1 MSEQPVSNVMHER
14 SIITYLVHRPDALYT
29 YGDVLQ
35 QVRYDYPP
43 AQAIFS
49 LIIEAWGRYKQVPTR
64 EEMASLVKRAA
75 VGRNWPEVVA
85 DQILQ
90 EVDLI
95 YEGDATDISGEFISH
110 FVVAKESEKLVE
122 DLTRSSPDRLLK
134 DIPYHIDKLEELQL
148 LGARESELGI
158 FPFSESVLNNMETY
172 IEELYGGCPL
182 PFGIGRLD
190 DRMRGGL
197 RPGEM
202 GIIAASTGV
211 GKQHPRDTNVLTP
224 QGWMQIGSL
233 RVGDYVIGSDGSSTK
248 VTGIHPQGVKD
259 NYWVEFSDHSRVE
272 AGDDH
277 LWTVGFKQINS
288 SKKHVNTKY
297 IVLTTKQLRE
307 RPVIEYLRC
316 DGLHTVKKDLSTVP
330 LYLPMLSAPVK
341 FSPQD
346 SLPISPYLMGAL
358 LANGGLTY
366 GVKLSVNRKDADEI
380 AFRLTTD
387 KVQFCRRDYPTV
399 TEFGISG
406 IRGILRRLGLACPS
420 RDKFIPRLYMS
431 ASPQDRQALLHGMM
445 DGDGSISP
453 TGNRVS
459 YYTTSKQLA
468 YDIREL
474 VEGLGGIASLSA
486 YDRSHHDK
494 PTEYKVRLRLPRW
507 VTPFSNLRKAGAY
520 KPGRCAGPCRTVKS
534 ITYSRTVESVCI
546 TVDAPDSLYLT
557 EHCII
562 THNSLYLLNVGLHLT
577 NTLGKRVI
585 YYAFDNTQ
593 AEMLERMYAIT
604 SRRSISE
611 PDEGNVRRQHVY
623 AHIGSPH
630 ERFLL
635 KDYPP
640 NSITTTDLIRHVKKV
655 KNMLRVR
662 DMKAGVPEEE
672 AGKLDYV
679 IVDYGDLIRAGRSF
693 KEYRLE
699 LKDVFEELTSLA
711 KRENIPVL
719 TATQGNRE
727 SLSKETVTLKE
738 LAESFAKAWPA
749 SFVATL
755 CQTQAERK
763 MGQMRLAVVKARR
776 PDCNY
781 VVPLLVDYKTMRLAD
796 NEDVE
801 IRGIDDASPQGYSS
815 PSQPRQSAKVT
826 DDTIQALR
834 RTTRKIHTEKG

>member
-49 LIIEAWGRYKQVPTR
+49 LIIEAWGRYRQVPTH

-75 VGRNWPEVVA
+75 SGRNWPDVVA
-85 DQILQ
+85 GQILQ

-95 YEGDATDISGEFISH
+95 YSGDATDVSGEFISH

-158 FPFSESVLNNMETY
+158 FPFSEPILNSMETY
-172 IEELYGGCPL
+172 IEELYGGDPM

-211 GKQHPRDTNVLTP
+211 GK
-224 QGWMQIGSL
+224 SL
-233 RVGDYVIGSDGSSTK
+233 
-248 VTGIHPQGVKD
+248 
-259 NYWVEFSDHSRVE
+259 
-272 AGDDH
+272 
-277 LWTVGFKQINS
+277 
-288 SKKHVNTKY
+288 
-297 IVLTTKQLRE
+297 
-307 RPVIEYLRC
+307 
-316 DGLHTVKKDLSTVP
+316 
-330 LYLPMLSAPVK
+330 
-341 FSPQD
+341 
-346 SLPISPYLMGAL
+346 
-358 LANGGLTY
+358 
-366 GVKLSVNRKDADEI
+366 
-380 AFRLTTD
+380 
-387 KVQFCRRDYPTV
+387 
-399 TEFGISG
+399 
-406 IRGILRRLGLACPS
+406 
-420 RDKFIPRLYMS
+420 
-431 ASPQDRQALLHGMM
+431 MM
-445 DGDGSISP
+445 
-453 TGNRVS
+453 
-459 YYTTSKQLA
+459 
-468 YDIREL
+468 
-474 VEGLGGIASLSA
+474 
-486 YDRSHHDK
+486 
-494 PTEYKVRLRLPRW
+494 
-507 VTPFSNLRKAGAY
+507 
-520 KPGRCAGPCRTVKS
+520 
-534 ITYSRTVESVCI
+534 
-546 TVDAPDSLYLT
+546 
-557 EHCII
+557 
-562 THNSLYLLNVGLHLT
+562 LNVGLHLS
-577 NTLGKRVI
+577 NNLGKRVI

-593 AEMLERMYAIT
+593 AEMLERIYAIT

-611 PDEGNVRRQHVY
+611 PDEGNVRRQHIY

-655 KNMLRVR
+655 KNMLRAR
-662 DMKAGVPEEE
+662 DMRAGIPEES

-763 MGQMRLAVVKARR
+763 MGQMRMAVVKARR
-776 PDCNY
+776 SDCNY
-781 VVPLLVDYKTMRLAD
+781 VIPLLVDYKTMRVAD

-801 IRGIDDASPQGYSS
+801 VRGIDDATPQGYSG
-815 PSQPRQSAKVT
+815 PTKPCRTAKIT
-826 DDTIQALR
+826 DDTIRALR
-834 RTTRKIHTEKG
+834 KTTRKVHSEKG